1 MEENYEV
8 FALRYADRPG
18 RSRSESFLFD
28 DDHAAAHAIDYFL
41 WVIRNEA
48 RTLVVDTGFDGAES
62 RRRGRPIF
70 AEPVDCLKDF
80 GIDPASL
87 DTVVIT
93 HLHYDHAG
101 SLDRFPNA
109 TFHLQSD
116 EMAYATGPCMA
127 HGALNHPF
135 TAEHVCQMVRKVYS
149 GRVVF
154 HDGDAQIAPG
164 IEVAKI
170 GGHTRGLQA
179 VRVKTRQGWLL
190 LASDASHFYENYL
203 GGKIFPIVVE
213 SDVMLEGF
221 KRLPTLA
228 SAPGLVI
235 PGHDPLVC
243 DFFPRISGS
252 ADSAATYRLDVEPQ
266 RDLVRLLADY
276 GQV

>member
-1 MEENYEV
+1 MEEAYEV

-18 RSRSESFLFD
+18 RSRCESFLFD
-28 DDHAAAHAIDYFL
+28 DDHAAAHPIDYFL

-62 RRRGRPIF
+62 KRRGRPIF

-127 HGALNHPF
+127 HSALNHPF

-179 VRVKTRQGWLL
+179 VRVKTRLGWLL